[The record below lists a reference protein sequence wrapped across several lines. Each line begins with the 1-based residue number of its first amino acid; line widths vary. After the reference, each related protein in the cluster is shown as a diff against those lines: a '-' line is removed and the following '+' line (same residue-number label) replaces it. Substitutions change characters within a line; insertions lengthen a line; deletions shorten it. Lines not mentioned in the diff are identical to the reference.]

1 MRGKHALWPSRHD
14 PHGGGKGFRASG
26 PPAGAKPDLLIHA
39 ALGLNAKNLEDAKR
53 RIVVV

>member
-14 PHGGGKGFRASG
+14 PHGGGKGFRVDG